1 MKTLQIVYKPIQR
14 RFIIGARKGT
24 IMITEQLVQK
34 AVNYLHTSCE
44 EAAKARAERLYLDD
58 FTKHLKAK
66 LARSFE
72 GSNASQIMNAEASD
86 EYLTHLQ
93 ALKIAIEQDELFRH
107 KIHAAD
113 SMIDVWRSEQASE
126 RMLGK

>member
-1 MKTLQIVYKPIQR
+1 
-14 RFIIGARKGT
+14 
-24 IMITEQLVQK
+24 MITDPLVER
-34 AVNYLHTSCE
+34 AVNYLHSSCE
-44 EAAKARAERLYLDD
+44 QAAKARAERLYLDD

-72 GSNASQIMNAEASD
+72 GSNANQIMQAEASQ

-93 ALKIAIEQDELFRH
+93 ALKIAIENDELFRH

-113 SMIDVWRSEQASE
+113 TVIDVWRSEQASE

>member
-1 MKTLQIVYKPIQR
+1 
-14 RFIIGARKGT
+14 
-24 IMITEQLVQK
+24 MITENLVQK
-34 AVNYLHTSCE
+34 AVNYLHSSCE

-72 GSNASQIMNAEASD
+72 GSNASQIMNAEASE

-113 SMIDVWRSEQASE
+113 TMISVWQSEGANE
-126 RMLGK
+126 RAFSK